1 MNSDSTNRQRRFN
14 NTPEQLKTKRM
25 KSLKTLMK
33 TVQKTSSTNTSGLS
47 KRKMMDPEAPINK
60 FRRGRQAQGR
70 DTKIL
75 ITSRNS
81 TTGTGKTTLAV
92 WLALCWDHYGF
103 DESKATLEPSEYID
117 RYLETRPGEVLIM
130 DEAEQL
136 DARRSMSSQNVDFAD
151 RWQQLRYRQVDSI
164 LTLPTSSAL
173 DKRLEEL
180 ADIWINVT
188 SRGYAQVHKTTVN
201 DRTKEINQI
210 PLQTI
215 TWPDISDHE
224 VKLELDAK
232 KKEKN
237 KEQNKIDK
245 KKEEMEDPKKVKQK
259 AKAEYLKAFYEKTD
273 LTQKDI
279 ANGFDLTV

>member
-1 MNSDSTNRQRRFN
+1 
-14 NTPEQLKTKRM
+14 
-25 KSLKTLMK
+25 
-33 TVQKTSSTNTSGLS
+33 
-47 KRKMMDPEAPINK
+47 MDPEAPINK

-92 WLALCWDHYGF
+92 WLALNWDHYGF
-103 DESKATLEPSEYID
+103 RAEKATLEPSEYIEK
-117 RYLETRPGEVLIM
+117 YLETRPGEVLIM

-215 TWPDISDHE
+215 TWPDISNHD
-224 VKLELDAK
+224 VKLELDK
-232 KKEKN
+232 KKKKKN
-237 KEQNKIDK
+237 EEQTKIEK
-245 KKEEMEDPKKVKQK
+245 KKEEMEDPEKVRKETRNQLIK
-259 AKAEYLKAFYEKTD
+259 SFYEYD
-273 LTQKDI
+273 GMTQKDI
-279 ANGFDLTV
+279 GELVGMSRRRVGQILNES

>member
-1 MNSDSTNRQRRFN
+1 MNPNQ
-14 NTPEQLKTKRM
+14 PL
-25 KSLKTLMK
+25 
-33 TVQKTSSTNTSGLS
+33 
-47 KRKMMDPEAPINK
+47 NK

-70 DTKIL
+70 DTKII

-92 WLALCWDHYGF
+92 WLALSWDYYGF
-103 DESKATLEPSEYID
+103 DASKATLEPTEYID

-237 KEQNKIDK
+237 EEQNKIDK

-273 LTQKDI
+273 LTQKEVAEAADVSQSRVSQI
-279 ANGFDLTV
+279 INS

>member
-1 MNSDSTNRQRRFN
+1 MNPNQ
-14 NTPEQLKTKRM
+14 PL
-25 KSLKTLMK
+25 
-33 TVQKTSSTNTSGLS
+33 
-47 KRKMMDPEAPINK
+47 NK

-70 DTKIL
+70 DTKII

-92 WLALCWDHYGF
+92 WLALNWDQHGF
-103 DESKATLEPSEYID
+103 DVSKATLEPQSYIN
-117 RYLETRPGEVLIM
+117 RYLETMPGEVLIM

-136 DARRSMSSQNVDFAD
+136 DSRRSMSNTNVEFAD

-180 ADIWINVT
+180 ADIWINVID
-188 SRGYAQVHKTTVN
+188 RGLAEVYKTTVN

-224 VKLELDAK
+224 VKLQLDAK
-232 KKEKN
+232 KKKKN
-237 KEQNKIDK
+237 EQQNERA
-245 KKEEMEDPKKVKQK
+245 KKEEEAVDPAKVKKQTRD
-259 AKAEYLKAFYEKTD
+259 ELIKAFYEHNGM
-273 LTQKDI
+273 TQKDVADCVNI
-279 ANGFDLTV
+279 STRRVRQILNEE

>member
-1 MNSDSTNRQRRFN
+1 
-14 NTPEQLKTKRM
+14 
-25 KSLKTLMK
+25 
-33 TVQKTSSTNTSGLS
+33 
-47 KRKMMDPEAPINK
+47 MMDPEAPINK

-92 WLALCWDHYGF
+92 WLALNWDHYGF
-103 DESKATLEPSEYID
+103 TAEKATLEPSEYIEK
-117 RYLETRPGEVLIM
+117 YLETRPGEVLIM

-215 TWPDISDHE
+215 TWPDISDHD
-224 VKLELDAK
+224 VKLELDK
-232 KKEKN
+232 KK
-237 KEQNKIDK
+237 K
-245 KKEEMEDPKKVKQK
+245 KKNEEQTKIEKEEEEAIDPKKVRKQTRDELIK
-259 AKAEYLKAFYEKTD
+259 SFYEHD
-273 LTQKDI
+273 GMTQKDV
-279 ANGFDLTV
+279 AEVVDLSQGTVNKILNA

>member
-1 MNSDSTNRQRRFN
+1 MNPDQ
-14 NTPEQLKTKRM
+14 PL
-25 KSLKTLMK
+25 
-33 TVQKTSSTNTSGLS
+33 
-47 KRKMMDPEAPINK
+47 NK

-70 DTKIL
+70 DTKII

-92 WLALCWDHYGF
+92 WLALSWDYYGF
-103 DESKATLEPSEYID
+103 DASKATLEPTEYID
-117 RYLETRPGEVLIM
+117 RYLIM

-237 KEQNKIDK
+237 EEQNKIDK

-273 LTQKDI
+273 LTQKQVAEAADVSQSRVSQI
-279 ANGFDLTV
+279 INS